1 MELREH
7 LKSKLQT
14 INSKLKRVSDPT
26 EASVLLT
33 LLQEFETLLRKIQDG
48 ELYLENHDTQD

>member
-7 LKSKLQT
+7 LKEKLKT

>member
-7 LKSKLQT
+7 LKEKLKT

-48 ELYLENHDTQD
+48 ELYLENQNEV

>member
-7 LKSKLQT
+7 LKNKLET
-14 INSKLKRVSDPT
+14 INSKIKRVSDPT

-33 LLQEFETLLRKIQDG
+33 LLQEFESLLRKIQDG
-48 ELYLENHDTQD
+48 ELYLGNHDSQD